1 MIQPPVARSGIER
14 GKRPCLVIQHNTGN
28 QHSPLTIVAPLTD
41 KRQDKSLPVQVLVVA
56 AELGLDGKD
65 SVIELG
71 HIRVLDRDRRLDR
84 VVGHSSDATL
94 ARVDTAIRVSLGLG

>member
-1 MIQPPVARSGIER
+1 MIQPPEAPSGIER

-65 SVIELG
+65 SVI
-71 HIRVLDRDRRLDR
+71 DRDRRIDR